1 MDLDLLEIDIS
12 KANALA
18 LDALAKNMWADYA
31 AGRLADVAAERIT
44 KAIERRREI
53 LRTHTRNRRTYP
65 LIDRLKRSTTAN
77 RSERIQHRRRVAQCG
92 ALPGHIAARF
102 TVAQIATLSIVSAE
116 IKTKGRC
123 ELYVGQIAA
132 MAGCCGRMT
141 QSAIAEAERL
151 GLIKVERRRR
161 PGRSNLANIITA
173 IDTTLIAWLKRG
185 NANKQLYW
193 VKKYAGNNTRELK
206 QDRIIDKQH
215 TTDRQMVNRREF
227 RYGTTDKIGQAIRT

>member
-1 MDLDLLEIDIS
+1 VI
-12 KANALA
+12 
-18 LDALAKNMWADYA
+18 
-31 AGRLADVAAERIT
+31 
-44 KAIERRREI
+44 
-53 LRTHTRNRRTYP
+53 
-65 LIDRLKRSTTAN
+65 
-77 RSERIQHRRRVAQCG
+77 
-92 ALPGHIAARF
+92 
-102 TVAQIATLSIVSAE
+102 AE